1 MTMGKIVVSEFV
13 SLDGVMEDPG
23 GAEGTKHGGW
33 TFPFGSP
40 EQEQF
45 KAEELVKADA
55 LLLGR
60 RTYQGFAAAW
70 PSMEGTGA
78 YGEKMNSM
86 PKYVVST
93 TLADSNVT
101 WNATLLKGDLAQEL
115 ARIKQEVG
123 QDILIFGSGQLVH
136 SMVAQSL
143 IDEYRL
149 MVFPVILGSGKRV
162 FPEADEKTTL
172 TLVESKPFAS
182 GVMVLTYRPAKS

>member
-33 TFPFGSP
+33 TFQFGGP

-60 RTYQGFAAAW
+60 RTYQGFAVAW
-70 PSMEGTGA
+70 PTMEGTGA
-78 YGEKMNSM
+78 YGEKMNGM

-93 TLADSNVT
+93 TLSDADVT
-101 WNATLLKGDLAQEL
+101 WNATLLKGNLASEL
-115 ARIKQEVG
+115 PRVKQEVG

-136 SMVAQSL
+136 TLVAQGL
-143 IDEYRL
+143 VDEYRL
-149 MVFPVILGSGKRV
+149 MVFPVILGSGKRLL
-162 FPEADEKTTL
+162 PDGGEKTTL
-172 TLVESKPFAS
+172 NLVESKALPS
-182 GVMVLTYRPAKS
+182 GVMVLTYQPVKD

>member
-1 MTMGKIVVSEFV
+1 MGKIVVSEFV

-33 TFPFGSP
+33 AFPYGSH
-40 EQEQF
+40 EQMQF
-45 KAEELVKADA
+45 KAAELAKADA

-60 RTYQGFAAAW
+60 RTYEGFAAAW
-70 PSMEGTGA
+70 PTMEGTGA
-78 YGEKMNSM
+78 YGEKINSM

-93 TLADSNVT
+93 TLADADVT

-123 QDILIFGSGQLVH
+123 QDILIFGSGQVVYTL
-136 SMVAQSL
+136 AAKNL

-149 MVFPVILGSGKRV
+149 MIFPVILGSGKRI
-162 FPEADEKTTL
+162 FPETDEKTTL

-182 GVMVLTYRPAKS
+182 GVMVLTYRPAKD